1 MLWEVEELSIDIS
14 AILLLTPGI
23 PVARNDRKSY
33 SSELDVHLV
42 TLQQPMIRRDNERA
56 CE

>member
-1 MLWEVEELSIDIS
+1 MLWEVEWLSIDIS

-33 SSELDVHLV
+33 PSELDVHLF
-42 TLQQPMIRRDNERA
+42 TLQQPMIRRYNERA